1 MTRRRRRKYMW
12 LALVTGDMPYRERI
26 EQELWS
32 RTSKA
37 EVSHYP
43 SKIPVYR
50 VPAEEREKFE
60 QWIFTE
66 GSEDLV
72 YDRTLKVRGNDS
84 MGLVFTKSCPLEYL
98 ISEPFKPFKAFELR
112 TEGKKVRVRRKK
124 VTRRRRRKKAA

>member
-26 EQELWS
+26 ERELWS
-32 RTSKA
+32 RTTKI
-37 EVSHYP
+37 EISHYP

-50 VPAEEREKFE
+50 IPAEEREKFE

-72 YDRTLKVRGNDS
+72 YDRIVQVYIGNQGI
-84 MGLVFTKSCPLEYL
+84 GLVFHKQCSLEYL
-98 ISEPFKPFKAFELR
+98 IEEPFKPFKLMK
-112 TEGKKVRVRRKK
+112 EGKKIRVRRKK
-124 VTRRRRRKKAA
+124 QVTRRQRRKKAA

>member
-1 MTRRRRRKYMW
+1 MTRRRRKKYMW
-12 LALVTGDMPYRERI
+12 LCLVTGDMPYRERI

-50 VPAEEREKFE
+50 VPTEEREKFE

-72 YDRTLKVRGNDS
+72 YDRILKVRGNDS
-84 MGLVFTKSCPLEYL
+84 TGLVFNKSCALEYL
-98 ISEPFKPFKAFELR
+98 IEEPFKPFKLVK
-112 TEGKKVRVRRKK
+112 EGRKVRKRRQ
-124 VTRRRRRKKAA
+124 TLSRRRRRKAA